1 MTDSM
6 KKLLGKRIKE
16 IRNKRGLT
24 QEQLAERVE
33 INTPNISYIENG
45 KFYPSYETFVGL
57 VHALDIEPCEL
68 FAFDSMA
75 KTPEQLKDEMMD
87 AFNKDEKLLRLI
99 YKIYRAIAV

>member
-1 MTDSM
+1 MAESM

-57 VHALDIEPCEL
+57 VHALDIEPKEL
-68 FAFDSMA
+68 FAFDSMT
-75 KTPEQLKDEMMD
+75 KTSEDLKNEMMD

-99 YKIYRAIAV
+99 YKIYRAIVV

>member
-1 MTDSM
+1 MKDTM
-6 KKLLGKRIKE
+6 KKLLGKRIRE
-16 IRNKRGLT
+16 IRNKKGLT
-24 QEQLAERVE
+24 QEKLAELVE

-57 VHALDIEPCEL
+57 VNALEIEPCEL
-68 FAFDSMA
+68 FAFDTMA
-75 KTPEQLKDEMMD
+75 KSPDELKDEMIE

>member
-1 MTDSM
+1 MKDNM

-24 QEQLAERVE
+24 QERLAELVE

-57 VHALDIEPCEL
+57 VNALEIEPQEL
-68 FAFDSMA
+68 FAFDNMT
-75 KTPEQLKDEMMD
+75 KTPDELKNEMMEAFSKDE
-87 AFNKDEKLLRLI
+87 NLLRLV

>member
-1 MTDSM
+1 MSDNM

-24 QEQLAERVE
+24 QEKLAEMVE

-57 VHALDIEPCEL
+57 VNALEIEPCEL
-68 FAFDSMA
+68 FNFDNIQ
-75 KTPEQLKDEMMD
+75 KTPEELKNEMME
-87 AFNKDEKLLRLI
+87 AFSRDEKLLRLI
-99 YKIYRAIAV
+99 YKIYRAITV

>member
-1 MTDSM
+1 MTENM

-24 QEQLAERVE
+24 QEKLAELVE

-45 KFYPSYETFVGL
+45 KFYPSYETFIGVIR
-57 VHALDIEPCEL
+57 ALEVEPCEL
-68 FAFDSMA
+68 FAFDNMT
-75 KTPEQLKDEMMD
+75 KTPDELKNEMIE